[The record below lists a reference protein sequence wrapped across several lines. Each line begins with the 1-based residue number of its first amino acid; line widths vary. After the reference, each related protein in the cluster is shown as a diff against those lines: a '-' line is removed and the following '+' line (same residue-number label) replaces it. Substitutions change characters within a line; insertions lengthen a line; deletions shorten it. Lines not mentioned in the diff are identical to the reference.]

1 MTGLAGVKHV
11 LSLFEQQQ
19 KEKPRLASAVLLF
32 PPTPR
37 FTYLERRHATCYM
50 LHGSAANYLPEERS
64 VGGGH
69 LLVRPPLSCRPRRY
83 LDHGWFWPSM
93 PGTQGG
99 CSLSASPSGRGVC
112 LEISRA
118 MRQEL
123 TVRAPE
129 NGSPF
134 LTHFFNLLF
143 LDSFFFILLF
153 TIMMKRK
160 SRRRRLC
167 HVTE

>member
-69 LLVRPPLSCRPRRY
+69 LFVRPPCLAGPVGTWTMGGSGLPCRGPR
-83 LDHGWFWPSM
+83 GGVPSL
-93 PGTQGG
+93 PVPRG
-99 CSLSASPSGRGVC
+99 GVC
-112 LEISRA
+112 A
-118 MRQEL
+118 
-123 TVRAPE
+123 
-129 NGSPF
+129 
-134 LTHFFNLLF
+134 
-143 LDSFFFILLF
+143 
-153 TIMMKRK
+153 
-160 SRRRRLC
+160 
-167 HVTE
+167 